1 MCSRT
6 VEREHLG
13 VSLSSEEADTP
24 MAKAR
29 EYLWSFL
36 PIASWLP
43 RYQPA
48 WLRLDVV
55 AGVTLAAY
63 AIPVSLAYAGLAGL
77 PPQMGLYC
85 YLLAGLGYAL
95 FGSSRHLAIGPT
107 SAISLL
113 VGVTLAGLAAG
124 DPARQA
130 ALASLTAM
138 IVAGIF
144 LLAWLLRLSVLVDFI
159 SESILTGFK
168 AGAALVI
175 ASTQLP
181 KLFGVKGGGDD
192 FFERMGQL
200 VQQVPGTNLLTLA
213 IGVIAIAVLVLGEK
227 FLPGRPVALGV
238 VLLAI
243 LVASLGQ
250 LKQYGVKV
258 VGQLPAGLPHFLG
271 AGASLGTVGAEELR
285 ELTRLAFAC
294 FLLAYIESISSAR
307 TFALKH
313 RYVVDPRQEFLG
325 LGAASLLAG
334 LWQGFPIAGGLSQ
347 SAVNEKA
354 GARTPLSLVFA
365 SAVIGLVLVFFTG
378 LFQALPEAVL
388 AAIVLI
394 AVKGLIDLKELRYL
408 WYASRI
414 DFGAAGVALVGVLV
428 MGMLDG
434 VIIAVLASVVMLL
447 WRVARPHVAFLG
459 RIPGT
464 DRFSDVA
471 RHPENEAIPGVL
483 AFRVEASLVYFNVD
497 HVLQTVLHRVEGG
510 PELQRVVYDLSTTP
524 YVDVAGARML
534 RRLHDELASKSI
546 GLRVVGAHSEVRD
559 RLRFEKLQDWVGP
572 INRHVSLGEAVAVGA
587 PPAGPQGRDQLS

>member
-1 MCSRT
+1 M
-6 VEREHLG
+6 
-13 VSLSSEEADTP
+13 ADTRDNRWP
-24 MAKAR
+24 
-29 EYLWSFL
+29 LL
-36 PIASWLP
+36 PIAGWLP
-43 RYQPA
+43 QYQPA
-48 WLRLDVV
+48 WLRFDLV

-63 AIPVSLAYAGLAGL
+63 AVPVSLAYAGLAGL

-95 FGSSRHLAIGPT
+95 FGSSRHLAVGPT

-113 VGVTLAGLAAG
+113 LGVTLAGLALG
-124 DPARQA
+124 DPGRQA
-130 ALASLTAM
+130 ALASLTAL
-138 IVAGIF
+138 IVAGVF
-144 LLAWLLRLSVLVDFI
+144 LLAWLLRLSVLVNFI

-192 FFERMGQL
+192 FFERIAQL
-200 VQQVPGTNLLTLA
+200 VQQLPGTSLLTLA
-213 IGVIAIAVLVLGEK
+213 VGVGAILVLLLGEK

-238 VLLAI
+238 VLLA
-243 LVASLGQ
+243 LVVASLGQ
-250 LKQYGVKV
+250 VEQHGVKV
-258 VGQLPAGLPHFLG
+258 VGQLPAGLPHFQV
-271 AGASLGTVGAEELR
+271 AGASLGAVRTEELR
-285 ELTRLAFAC
+285 QLIRLAFAC

-313 RYVVDPRQEFLG
+313 HDTVDPSQELLG

-334 LWQGFPIAGGLSQ
+334 LWQGFPVAGGLSQ

-354 GARTPLSLVFA
+354 GARTPLSLAFA

-378 LFQALPEAVL
+378 LFRSLPEAVL

-408 WYASRI
+408 WHASRI

-428 MGMLDG
+428 MGILDG
-434 VIIAVLASVVMLL
+434 VIVAVLASVVMLL

-464 DRFSDVA
+464 ERFSDVA

-497 HVLQTVLHRVEGG
+497 HVLGTVLRRAQSEPGLH
-510 PELQRVVYDLSTTP
+510 RVVYDLSATP
-524 YVDVAGARML
+524 YVDVAGARMV
-534 RRLHDELASKSI
+534 RRLHDELAGKEI
-546 GLRVVGAHSEVRD
+546 EFRVVGAHSEVRD

-572 INRHVSLGEAVAVGA
+572 INRHVSLGEAVAMGTQPVG
-587 PPAGPQGRDQLS
+587 PRT